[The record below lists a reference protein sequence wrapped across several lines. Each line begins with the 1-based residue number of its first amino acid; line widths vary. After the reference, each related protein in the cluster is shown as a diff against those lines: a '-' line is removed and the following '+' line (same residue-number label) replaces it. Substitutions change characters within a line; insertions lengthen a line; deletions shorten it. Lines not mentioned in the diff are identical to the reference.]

1 MNPELESLLACPPC
15 RAALSSTGAGSASAG
30 EGGLHCAGCG
40 ATFPVIEGIPRLND
54 GATQR
59 DPRVAAEW
67 EAQRKS
73 HAIYT
78 DHQLIVN
85 RLEERVLPR
94 LIDWLGDVPGPILD
108 LGCGVGFFGR
118 AWARR
123 GKTGVPLVGMDL
135 QINLLGEASS
145 GYIGRV
151 EGDVHHLPMRDASYG
166 AVVFANALH
175 HVSDPVRALSEVR
188 RILRPGGVVVAHDPR
203 EVGVIEL
210 AKKVIRKNSDVF
222 TEYHRAFR
230 PAAYRALFE
239 QAGLSLTRFAAV
251 DPFGPLVATGL
262 DMLKVGKLGVA
273 APVASVLAR
282 LDAVAERVDRTR
294 NFGLMV
300 IASARRDS

>member
-1 MNPELESLLACPPC
+1 MNRELESLLACPRC
-15 RAALSSTGAGSASAG
+15 RGHLSAQGDDALR
-30 EGGLHCAGCG
+30 CAGCS

-59 DPRVAAEW
+59 DPRIAAEW
-67 EAQRKS
+67 EAQRRS

-78 DHQLIVN
+78 DDQMIVN
-85 RLEERVLPR
+85 RLEACVLPR
-94 LIDWLGDVPGPILD
+94 LIDWLGDHAGEGPVLD

-118 AWARR
+118 AWAEK
-123 GKTGVPLVGMDL
+123 GPKGVPLVGMDL
-135 QINLLGEASS
+135 QINLLGEAGQ

-151 EGDVHHLPMRDASYG
+151 EGDVHRLPMRDASYG

-203 EVGVIEL
+203 EVGVIEF
-210 AKKVIRKNSDVF
+210 AKRVIRKGSDVF
-222 TEYHRAFR
+222 TEYHRAFS
-230 PAAYRALFE
+230 PSEYKSIFE

-262 DMLKVGKLGVA
+262 DMLKIGRLGVA
-273 APVASVLAR
+273 APVAAALAR
-282 LDAVAERVDRTR
+282 LDAVAERVDPSK

-300 IASARRDS
+300 IASARRDA

>member
-1 MNPELESLLACPPC
+1 MNRQLESLLACPRC
-15 RAALSSTGAGSASAG
+15 RGDLSLSGADALRCAA
-30 EGGLHCAGCG
+30 CG

-59 DPRVAAEW
+59 DPRIAAEW
-67 EAQRKS
+67 EAQRRS

-78 DHQLIVN
+78 DDQMIVN
-85 RLEERVLPR
+85 RLEAEVLPR
-94 LIDWLGDVPGPILD
+94 LIDWLGDDFHGAGVGPVLD

-118 AWARR
+118 AWAEK
-123 GKTGVPLVGMDL
+123 GPKGVPLVGMDL
-135 QINLLGEASS
+135 QINLLGEAGE
-145 GYIGRV
+145 GYLGRV
-151 EGDVHHLPMRDASYG
+151 EGDVHRLPMRDASYG

-188 RILRPGGVVVAHDPR
+188 RILRPGGLVVAHDPR

-222 TEYHRAFR
+222 TEYHRAFS
-230 PAAYRALFE
+230 PAEYKSIFA

-262 DMLKVGKLGVA
+262 DMLKIGRLGVA
-273 APVASVLAR
+273 KPVAAALAR
-282 LDAVAERVDRTR
+282 LDAVVERVDPSK
-294 NFGLMV
+294 NLGLMV
-300 IASARRDS
+300 IAAARRDA

>member
-1 MNPELESLLACPPC
+1 MNAQLEALLACPRC
-15 RAALSSTGAGSASAG
+15 RAALAAEDQGRM
-30 EGGLHCAGCG
+30 LRCAGCS
-40 ATFPVIEGIPRLND
+40 ASFPVIEGIPRLND
-54 GATQR
+54 GATSR
-59 DPRVAAEW
+59 DPRIAAEW

-73 HAIYT
+73 HPIYT
-78 DHQLIVN
+78 DEQLIVN

-94 LIDWLGDVPGPILD
+94 LIDWLGDVGGPVLD

-118 AWARR
+118 AWATR
-123 GKTGVPLVGMDL
+123 GRPGVPLVGMDL
-135 QINLLGEASS
+135 QINLLGEAQS

-151 EGDVHHLPMRDASYG
+151 EGDVHHLPMRDGSYG

-188 RILRPGGVVVAHDPR
+188 RILKPGGVVVAHDPR

-210 AKKVIRKNSDVF
+210 AKKVIRRNNDAF

-230 PAAYRALFE
+230 PDEYRSLFE

-262 DMLKVGKLGVA
+262 DMLKLGRLGVA
-273 APVASVLAR
+273 APVASALAR
-282 LDAVAERVDRTR
+282 LDAVAQRLDRSR
-294 NFGLMV
+294 RFGLMV
-300 IASARRDS
+300 IAAARRDA